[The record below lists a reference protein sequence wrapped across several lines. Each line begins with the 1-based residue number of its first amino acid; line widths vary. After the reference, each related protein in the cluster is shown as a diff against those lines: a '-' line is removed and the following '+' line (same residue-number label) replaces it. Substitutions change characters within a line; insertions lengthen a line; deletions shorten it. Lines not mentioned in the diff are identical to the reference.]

1 VVIIFLINLIRMG
14 YMSLGQIILQ
24 TFVNGVMS
32 SMVLILIA
40 SGLCLIFGI
49 MRVVNFAHGEFYMLG
64 GFGAWLLFGQQL
76 LPIESSVLR
85 YVVAVMITM
94 MVVALMGIL
103 VERYLFRPFRGD
115 IRATIIVGTGVMYIL
130 QATTLVGFGIRDK
143 AFGSPF
149 SGAVRISGVS
159 ISQERLAVV
168 IFGAIFTTIMY
179 FFIQKTKLGLSM
191 RAVAQDEEAASLQG
205 INISKTFSLAM
216 GIGIAMAAAGGA
228 LMAPIYY
235 VNPYMGVEPI
245 MKAFVVIILGGMG
258 SLPGT
263 VIGGF
268 IVGFIESFA
277 STFISPH
284 VALMIVFLLLI
295 VVLIVRPGGIFGRE

>member
-1 VVIIFLINLIRMG
+1 
-14 YMSLGQIILQ
+14 MSLGQIILQ